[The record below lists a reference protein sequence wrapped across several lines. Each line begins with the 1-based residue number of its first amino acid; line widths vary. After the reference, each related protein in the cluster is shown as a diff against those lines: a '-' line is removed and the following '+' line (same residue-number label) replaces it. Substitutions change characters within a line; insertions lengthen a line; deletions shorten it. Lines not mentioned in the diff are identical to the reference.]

1 MTFSWNEVSPVLA
14 LLMIVTLVVVHF
26 VIPPLLTRRAIPSV
40 VRIFRQHGAV
50 SIEGARTTDELGLRS
65 KVPHV
70 LLGPAIRN
78 YQIVALEVLKSAN
91 VVRWT
96 EDRRL
101 YLSEKDLAG
110 AGKGQGSGQGSIHDN

>member
-1 MTFSWNEVSPVLA
+1 MTFNLSEVGPVLA
-14 LLMIVTLVVVHF
+14 LLLIVALVVVHF
-26 VIPPLLTRRAIPSV
+26 LIPPLLTRRAVPSV
-40 VRIFRQHGAV
+40 IRIFRQHGAV
-50 SIEGARTTDELGLRS
+50 NIEGAKTTDELGLRS

-78 YQIVALEVLKSAN
+78 YQIVALEVLKSTN

-101 YLSEKDLAG
+101 YLSEKDLSS
-110 AGKGQGSGQGSIHDN
+110 AGKGQGSIHDN